1 MDAFRQLEQQAHDR
15 AVDTYTEFFAPVTS
29 GSLDDLLT
37 AAGVRRGAR
46 VLDVATGPGSGAA
59 RAAALGAVADATWTV
74 PVPTLDVWWSGGLV
88 SMVRIAALVRA
99 QAPDVQRRVRVI
111 FDRLAER
118 DRVGESYVL
127 PMAARVGSGRK
138 P

>member
-1 MDAFRQLEQQAHDR
+1 
-15 AVDTYTEFFAPVTS
+15 
-29 GSLDDLLT
+29 
-37 AAGVRRGAR
+37 
-46 VLDVATGPGSGAA
+46 
-59 RAAALGAVADATWTV
+59 
-74 PVPTLDVWWSGGLV
+74 
-88 SMVRIAALVRA
+88 MVRIAALVRA

-118 DRVGESYVL
+118 YRVGESYVV